1 MNDIRIDDYLK
12 HIRTNCIKNDCT
24 DVMFETLKNLQYF
37 EGAQWKKL
45 EKYILEQIGMNK
57 KGIATDQL

>member
-1 MNDIRIDDYLK
+1 VEKKMNDIRIDDYLK

-45 EKYILEQIGMNK
+45 EKYILE
-57 KGIATDQL
+57 